1 MSARASLIALSFLLL
16 LTTADASAATKATLT
31 LTAGGRTL
39 AAASLAGEERV
50 SQLFRF
56 TLDVP
61 VENPAALPFD
71 ALLGQPVTASLAL
84 PNGSTRHFNGIASRV
99 SQGSTDKT
107 TFFRIEVVPQM
118 WLLTRTSNSRTFQ
131 DLSVPDILTRVLTER
146 GIAFQLNLQGAYP
159 PRDFVL
165 QYRESDFAF
174 VSRLMEEEGIF
185 YLFEHGPGS
194 HTLVIA
200 DSPQSHPVVPAAATI
215 PFGHDAIHDWTKT
228 QELRSGKHSLRDY
241 HFTVPG
247 EDFAASAEIP
257 PAVPVGTVLHRLQ
270 TPLTRSLEVY
280 DWPGEYAQR
289 FDDASPTGA
298 AVRAEGAR
306 TVAIRSQ
313 QEAAQ
318 AIAIQAKSVVPSL
331 TAGHK
336 FTLAGH
342 FDANGAYVL
351 TQVTHSARDPGTGN
365 NRVDYDNSFTCI
377 PASLPF
383 RPARTTPR
391 PVVAGMQTAVVT
403 GPAGSEV
410 FADKYGR
417 VKVQFPW
424 DREGRHDENSSTW
437 IRVSMMHGQGT
448 FALPEVG
455 DEVLVGFLEGDP
467 DQPIIVGTV
476 PNTQR

>member
-1 MSARASLIALSFLLL
+1 MNARASLIALAFLAL

-31 LTAGGRTL
+31 LTAGGRTF
-39 AAASLAGEERV
+39 AAASLEGEERV

-56 TLDVP
+56 VVDVP
-61 VENPAALPFD
+61 VANPGALPFD

-84 PNGSTRHFNGIASRV
+84 PGGSTRHFNGIASRI
-99 SQGSTDKT
+99 SQGSTDKSIV
-107 TFFRIEVVPQM
+107 FRIEVVPQL
-118 WLLTRTSNSRTFQ
+118 WLLTRTRNSRAFQ
-131 DLSVPDILTRVLTER
+131 DLSVPDILTRVMSER
-146 GIAFQLNLQGAYP
+146 GIAFQLNLQGTYP

-185 YLFEHGPGS
+185 YFFEHGAGG

-200 DSPQSHPVVPAAATI
+200 DSPQSHPVVPAAATV
-215 PFGHDAIHDWTKT
+215 PFGRDAIHDWTKT

-247 EDFAASAEIP
+247 DDFAVSAEIP
-257 PAVPVGTVLHRLQ
+257 ATVPVGTVSHRLQ

-289 FDDASPTGA
+289 FDDASPAGA
-298 AVRAEGAR
+298 AVRAEGTR
-306 TVAIRSQ
+306 TVAIRSE

-318 AIAIQAKSVVPSL
+318 AIVIQAASVVPSL

-342 FDANGAYVL
+342 FDANGQYV
-351 TQVTHSARDPGTGN
+351 VTGVKHTARDPGTGN

-403 GPAGSEV
+403 GPAGGPV
-410 FADKYGR
+410 FADQYGR
-417 VKVQFPW
+417 VKVQFMW

-437 IRVSMMHGQGT
+437 IRVSMMHGGGS
-448 FALPEVG
+448 FVLPEVG

-467 DQPIIVGTV
+467 DQPIIVATV
-476 PNTQR
+476 PNTRR

>member
-1 MSARASLIALSFLLL
+1 MNARASLIALAFLAL
-16 LTTADASAATKATLT
+16 LTTADASAATNATLT
-31 LTAGGRTL
+31 LTAGGRTF
-39 AAASLAGEERV
+39 AAAALEGAERV

-56 TLDVP
+56 VVDVP
-61 VENPAALPFD
+61 AANPGALPFD
-71 ALLGQPVTASLAL
+71 ALLGQPVSASLAL
-84 PNGSTRHFNGIASRV
+84 PNGATRHFNGIASRI
-99 SQGSTDKT
+99 SQGSTDKSIV
-107 TFFRIEVVPQM
+107 FRIEVVPQL
-118 WLLTRTSNSRTFQ
+118 WLLTRTSNSRAFQ
-131 DLSVPDILTRVLTER
+131 DLSVPDILTRVLSER
-146 GIAFQLNLQGAYP
+146 GIPFQLNLQGAYP

-185 YLFEHGPGS
+185 YFFEHGAGG

-200 DSPQSHPVVPAAATI
+200 DSPQSHPVVPAKATI
-215 PFGHDAIHDWTKT
+215 PFGRDAIHDWTKT

-247 EDFAASAEIP
+247 DDFAVSAEIP
-257 PAVPVGTVLHRLQ
+257 STVPVGTVNHRLQ

-298 AVRAEGAR
+298 AVRAEGPR
-306 TVAIRSQ
+306 TGAIRSE

-318 AIAIQAKSVVPSL
+318 AIAIQGGSVVPSL

-342 FDANGAYVL
+342 FDANGQYV
-351 TQVTHSARDPGTGN
+351 VTGVKHTARDPGTGN
-365 NRVDYDNSFTCI
+365 HRVDSDNSFTCI

-383 RPARTTPR
+383 RPVRTTPR

-403 GPAGSEV
+403 GPAGSQV
-410 FADKYGR
+410 FADRYGR
-417 VKVQFPW
+417 VKVQFMW
-424 DREGRHDENSSTW
+424 DREGRRDENSSTW
-437 IRVSMMHGQGT
+437 IRVSTLHGGSS

-467 DQPIIVGTV
+467 DQPIIVGSV